1 MNNRLVRNGFMYL
14 VLAVAI
20 LVVLFVMFNP
30 GQPNQQTVPI
40 SELLSRVESAADGG
54 SQPEILV
61 SANRIVA
68 RVGGGGA
75 ISAVVNDRFDIDQ
88 ALANRGLNVNGQQV
102 AVQFE
107 APSPAPTIISILTS
121 ILPLLI
127 FVGLLV
133 FMMRQAQ
140 GSNSQAL
147 SFGKS
152 RPRMVTGNRPRVTF
166 KDVQGVD
173 EAKQELAE
181 VVEFLK
187 YPEKFTK
194 IGAEIPRGVLLV
206 GPPGTGK
213 THLSKAVAGEA
224 GVPFFNISGSEFVE
238 MFVGVGASRVRD
250 LFEKAKQNSPSLV
263 FVDEID
269 AVGRQRGAG
278 LGGSHDEREQTL
290 NQILVEM
297 DGFDTDQ
304 TVIVLAATNRP
315 DVLDPALLRPG
326 RFDRRVVLDLPDIR
340 GREAILRVHAR
351 EKPIQ
356 DDVDLGTIARQT
368 PGFSGADLK
377 NLLNEAAILAARRN
391 RTTVGMFELEEA
403 IDRVIA
409 GPQRKSRVMSEHE
422 KRVTAF
428 HEIGHALVAHLLRRA
443 DPVYKVT
450 ILPRGQMGGYTR
462 FLPSQDRHLLT
473 KSEFEDQLAVAMGG
487 HAAEVLV
494 FGEMTTGPSNDIQM
508 ATEIARRMVTQYGM
522 STKLGPR
529 AFGRREELVFLGRD
543 IAEQRNYSEAIAET
557 IDREVSQLIDDA
569 HHRAQDM
576 LARNR
581 GLLEKLSETLIEVE
595 TLDAE
600 AFERYVDE
608 YQGRTPAST
617 SDPQPAPPG
626 PTPAPAAPASPAD
639 PPAERTPAPKQRPA
653 EGAAG

>member
-1 MNNRLVRNGFMYL
+1 MNNRLIRNGFMYL

-20 LVVLFVMFNP
+20 LVVLFVWLNP
-30 GQPNQQTVPI
+30 AQETERVPI
-40 SELLSRVESAADGG
+40 STLLTRVQSAVESSGDR
-54 SQPEILV
+54 PEILI
-61 SANRIVA
+61 SGPRINAN
-68 RVGGGGA
+68 VGGRVMTA
-75 ISAVVNDRFDIDQ
+75 TVNDSFDINR
-88 ALANRGLNVNGQQV
+88 ALSERQLNLDSEQV
-102 AVQFE
+102 TVRYDE
-107 APSPAPTIISILTS
+107 PSHAPTIISILTS
-121 ILPLLI
+121 VLPLLI
-127 FVGLLV
+127 FVGLLI

-152 RPRMVTGNRPRVTF
+152 RARLVTADRPRVTF
-166 KDVQGVD
+166 KDVQGID

-194 IGAEIPRGVLLV
+194 IGAEIPRGVLLM

-213 THLSKAVAGEA
+213 TYLSKAVAGEA
-224 GVPFFNISGSEFVE
+224 GVPFFSISGSEFVE

-250 LFEKAKQNSPSLV
+250 LFEKAKQHSPALV

-297 DGFDTDQ
+297 DGFDTNE

-326 RFDRRVVLDLPDIR
+326 RFDRRVVLDLPDIK
-340 GREAILRVHAR
+340 GREAILKVHAR
-351 EKPIQ
+351 DKPLQ
-356 DDVDLGTIARQT
+356 PEVDLATVARQT

-391 RTTVGMFELEEA
+391 RTSVGMFELEEA
-403 IDRVIA
+403 VDRVIA

-422 KRVTAF
+422 KRVTAY

-462 FLPSQDRHLLT
+462 FLPAEDRHLYS
-473 KSEFEDQLAVAMGG
+473 KSQFEDQLVVAMGG

-494 FGEMTTGPSNDIQM
+494 FGEMTTGASGDIQQ
-508 ATEIARRMVTQYGM
+508 ATEIARKMVTQYGM
-522 STKLGPR
+522 SRQLGPR

-543 IAEQRNYSEAIAET
+543 IAEQRNYSEAIAEI
-557 IDREVSQLIDDA
+557 IDHEVSQLIDES
-569 HHRAQDM
+569 HRRASDTLHRHRGM
-576 LARNR
+576 LD
-581 GLLEKLSETLIEVE
+581 LLTEKLVEVE

-600 AFERYVDE
+600 AFSRLVDE
-608 YQGRTPAST
+608 YQGRARVTPEAIPPAPEPTPELSREGDFASPA
-617 SDPQPAPPG
+617 PQPAPK
-626 PTPAPAAPASPAD
+626 
-639 PPAERTPAPKQRPA
+639 PKQRPA
-653 EGAAG
+653 EGTVG

>member
-1 MNNRLVRNGFMYL
+1 MNNRLVRNGFMYI

-30 GQPNQQTVPI
+30 SPREQNVPI
-40 SELLSRVESAADGG
+40 STLLADVQAAAARGSRPEIRLSASRVTASVDG
-54 SQPEILV
+54 
-61 SANRIVA
+61 RT
-68 RVGGGGA
+68 
-75 ISAVVNDRFDIDQ
+75 ISAVVDDNFAIGRELADRGINIGGEQVTVEFD
-88 ALANRGLNVNGQQV
+88 
-102 AVQFE
+102 E
-107 APSPAPTIISILTS
+107 PSNAPTIISILTS
-121 ILPLLI
+121 VLPLLVFI
-127 FVGLLV
+127 GLLI
-133 FMMRQAQ
+133 FLMRQAQ

-147 SFGKS
+147 SFGRS
-152 RPRMVTGNRPRVTF
+152 RARLVTANRPKVTF

-181 VVEFLK
+181 VVEFLR

-194 IGAEIPRGVLLV
+194 IGAQIPKGVLLV

-213 THLSKAVAGEA
+213 TYLSKAVAGEA
-224 GVPFFNISGSEFVE
+224 GVPFFSISGSEFVE

-250 LFEKAKQNSPSLV
+250 LFEKAKQSAPSLV

-297 DGFDTDQ
+297 DGFESEQ

-326 RFDRRVVLDLPDIR
+326 RFDRRVTLDLPDIR

-351 EKPIQ
+351 EKPL
-356 DDVDLGTIARQT
+356 DPDVDLETVGKQT

-391 RTTVGMFELEEA
+391 RSTVSMFEIEEA
-403 IDRVIA
+403 IDRLIA
-409 GPQRKSRVMSEHE
+409 GPQRKSRVMSAQD
-422 KRVTAF
+422 KRVTAY
-428 HEIGHALVAHLLRRA
+428 HEIGHALVAHMLKRS

-462 FLPSQDRHLLT
+462 LQPPEDRNLYT
-473 KSEFEDQLAVAMGG
+473 KSFFEDMLATIMGG

-494 FGEMTTGPSNDIQM
+494 FGEMSTGPSNDIQQ
-508 ATEIARRMVTQYGM
+508 ATETSRRMVTQYGM
-522 STKLGPR
+522 SPKLGPR

-543 IAEQRNYSEAIAET
+543 IAEQRNYSERVAEE
-557 IDREVSQLIDDA
+557 IDNEVSHLIDDA
-569 HHRAQDM
+569 HRRAMDILSRHQDLLDK
-576 LARNR
+576 LAER
-581 GLLEKLSETLIEVE
+581 LIEVE

-600 AFERYVDE
+600 AFTLLIDQH
-608 YQGRTPAST
+608 QGR
-617 SDPQPAPPG
+617 
-626 PTPAPAAPASPAD
+626 APATLPDVPEPLPESEPLEGEAAEAPDLKLPS
-639 PPAERTPAPKQRPA
+639 RPKPRPA
-653 EGAAG
+653 EGTV

>member
-1 MNNRLVRNGFMYL
+1 MNNRLVRNGFMYI

-30 GQPNQQTVPI
+30 SPREQSVPI
-40 SELLSRVESAADGG
+40 STLLADVQGAAERGSRPQIRLSSTRVIANVDGRT
-54 SQPEILV
+54 IT
-61 SANRIVA
+61 
-68 RVGGGGA
+68 
-75 ISAVVNDRFDIDQ
+75 AVVDDNFNIGRELADRGINIGGEQVTVEFD
-88 ALANRGLNVNGQQV
+88 
-102 AVQFE
+102 E
-107 APSPAPTIISILTS
+107 PSNAPTIISILTS
-121 ILPLLI
+121 VLPLLVFI
-127 FVGLLV
+127 GLLI
-133 FMMRQAQ
+133 FLMRQAQ

-147 SFGKS
+147 SFGRS
-152 RPRMVTGNRPRVTF
+152 RARMVTANRPKVTF
-166 KDVQGVD
+166 KHVQGVD

-194 IGAEIPRGVLLV
+194 IGAEIPKGVLLV

-213 THLSKAVAGEA
+213 TYISKAVAGEA

-250 LFEKAKQNSPSLV
+250 LFEKAKQSAPSLV

-297 DGFDTDQ
+297 DGFESEQ

-326 RFDRRVVLDLPDIR
+326 RFDRRVTLDLPDIR

-351 EKPIQ
+351 EKPL
-356 DDVDLGTIARQT
+356 DPDVDLETVGKQT

-391 RTTVGMFELEEA
+391 RSVLSMFEIEEA
-403 IDRVIA
+403 IDRLIA
-409 GPQRKSRVMSEHE
+409 GPQRKSRVMSAQE
-422 KRVTAF
+422 KRVTAY
-428 HEIGHALVAHLLRRA
+428 HEIGHALVAHMLKRS

-462 FLPSQDRHLLT
+462 LQPPEDRHLYT
-473 KSEFEDQLAVAMGG
+473 KSFFEDMLAMIMGG

-494 FGEMTTGPSNDIQM
+494 FGEMSTGPSNDIQQ
-508 ATEIARRMVTQYGM
+508 ATETARRMVTQYGM
-522 STKLGPR
+522 SPKLGPR

-543 IAEQRNYSEAIAET
+543 IAEQRNYSERVAEE
-557 IDREVSQLIDDA
+557 IDNEVSHLIDDA
-569 HHRAQDM
+569 HRRAMDILSRHDDLLDK
-576 LARNR
+576 LAER
-581 GLLEKLSETLIEVE
+581 LIEVE

-600 AFERYVDE
+600 EFTLLIDQH
-608 YQGRTPAST
+608 QGRAPISPPDLPESVPDAEPVDDET
-617 SDPQPAPPG
+617 SEAPDLKLP
-626 PTPAPAAPASPAD
+626 PSPK
-639 PPAERTPAPKQRPA
+639 PRPA
-653 EGAAG
+653 EGAV

>member
-1 MNNRLVRNGFMYL
+1 MNNRLVRNGFMYI

-30 GQPNQQTVPI
+30 SPREQNVPI
-40 SELLSRVESAADGG
+40 STLLADVQAAAERGSRPEIRLSASRVTASVDGRT
-54 SQPEILV
+54 IT
-61 SANRIVA
+61 
-68 RVGGGGA
+68 
-75 ISAVVNDRFDIDQ
+75 AVVDKNFEIGRELADRGINIGGEQVTVEFD
-88 ALANRGLNVNGQQV
+88 
-102 AVQFE
+102 E
-107 APSPAPTIISILTS
+107 PSNAPTIISILTS
-121 ILPLLI
+121 VLPLLVFI
-127 FVGLLV
+127 GLLI
-133 FMMRQAQ
+133 FLMRQAQ

-147 SFGKS
+147 SFGRS
-152 RPRMVTGNRPRVTF
+152 RARLVTANQPKVTF
-166 KDVQGVD
+166 KHVQGVD

-194 IGAEIPRGVLLV
+194 IGAEIPKGVLLV

-213 THLSKAVAGEA
+213 TYLSKAVAGEA

-250 LFEKAKQNSPSLV
+250 LFEKAKQSAPSLV

-297 DGFDTDQ
+297 DGFESEQ

-326 RFDRRVVLDLPDIR
+326 RFDRRVTLDLPDIR

-351 EKPIQ
+351 EKPL
-356 DDVDLGTIARQT
+356 DPEVDLETVGKQT

-391 RTTVGMFELEEA
+391 RSTVGMFEIEEA
-403 IDRVIA
+403 IDRLIA
-409 GPQRKSRVMSEHE
+409 GPQRTSRVMSAQE
-422 KRVTAF
+422 KRVTAY
-428 HEIGHALVAHLLRRA
+428 HEIGHALVAHMLKRS

-462 FLPSQDRHLLT
+462 LQPPEDRHLYT
-473 KSEFEDQLAVAMGG
+473 KSFFEDMLAMIMGG

-494 FGEMTTGPSNDIQM
+494 FGEMSTGPSNDIQQ
-508 ATEIARRMVTQYGM
+508 ATETSRRMVTQYGM
-522 STKLGPR
+522 SPKLGPR

-543 IAEQRNYSEAIAET
+543 IAEQRNYSERVAEE
-557 IDREVSQLIDDA
+557 IDNEVSHLIDDA
-569 HHRAQDM
+569 HRRAMDTLLRHQDLLDK
-576 LARNR
+576 LAER
-581 GLLEKLSETLIEVE
+581 LIEVE

-600 AFERYVDE
+600 EFTLLVDQH
-608 YQGRTPAST
+608 QGR
-617 SDPQPAPPG
+617 
-626 PTPAPAAPASPAD
+626 APATLPDVPEPLPESGPLEGEAAEAPDLKLPSSPK
-639 PPAERTPAPKQRPA
+639 PRPA
-653 EGAAG
+653 EGAV

>member
-1 MNNRLVRNGFMYL
+1 MNNRLVRNGFMYI

-30 GQPNQQTVPI
+30 SPREQNVPI
-40 SELLSRVESAADGG
+40 STLLAEVQAAADRGSRPQIQLGG
-54 SQPEILV
+54 TRV
-61 SANRIVA
+61 SATVDGRTMT
-68 RVGGGGA
+68 
-75 ISAVVNDRFDIDQ
+75 SVVNDNFDIGEQ
-88 ALANRGLNVNGQQV
+88 LAARGINTGGEQV
-102 AVQFE
+102 TVEFDE
-107 APSPAPTIISILTS
+107 PSNAPTIISILTS
-121 ILPLLI
+121 VLPLLVFI
-127 FVGLLV
+127 GLLI
-133 FMMRQAQ
+133 FLMRQAQ

-147 SFGKS
+147 SFGRS
-152 RPRMVTGNRPRVTF
+152 RARLVTANRPKVTF
-166 KDVQGVD
+166 KHVQGVD

-187 YPEKFTK
+187 FPEKFTK
-194 IGAEIPRGVLLV
+194 IGAEIPKGVLLV

-213 THLSKAVAGEA
+213 TYLSKAVAGEA
-224 GVPFFNISGSEFVE
+224 GVPFFSISGSEFVE

-250 LFEKAKQNSPSLV
+250 LFEKAKQSAPSLV

-297 DGFDTDQ
+297 DGFESEQ

-326 RFDRRVVLDLPDIR
+326 RFDRRVTLDLPDIR

-351 EKPIQ
+351 EKPL
-356 DDVDLGTIARQT
+356 DPDVDLETVGKQT

-391 RTTVGMFELEEA
+391 RSVLSMFEIEEA
-403 IDRVIA
+403 IDRLIA
-409 GPQRKSRVMSEHE
+409 GPQRKSRVMSAQE
-422 KRVTAF
+422 KRVTAY
-428 HEIGHALVAHLLRRA
+428 HEIGHALVAHMLKRS

-462 FLPSQDRHLLT
+462 LQPPEDRNLYT
-473 KSEFEDQLAVAMGG
+473 KSFFEDMLAMIMGG

-494 FGEMTTGPSNDIQM
+494 FGEMSTGPSNDIQQ
-508 ATEIARRMVTQYGM
+508 ATETARRMVTQYGM
-522 STKLGPR
+522 SPKLGPR

-543 IAEQRNYSEAIAET
+543 IAEQRNYSERVAED
-557 IDREVSQLIDDA
+557 IDQEVSHLIDDA
-569 HHRAQDM
+569 HRRAMDI
-576 LARNR
+576 LSRHND
-581 GLLEKLSETLIEVE
+581 LLDKLSERLIEVE

-600 AFERYVDE
+600 EFTLLIDQH
-608 YQGRTPAST
+608 QGRAPLTTP
-617 SDPQPAPPG
+617 DLPEPAPESEPMDEES
-626 PTPAPAAPASPAD
+626 TEAPD
-639 PPAERTPAPKQRPA
+639 IKLPPNPKPRPA
-653 EGAAG
+653 EGAV

>member
-1 MNNRLVRNGFMYL
+1 MNNRLVRNSLMYL
-14 VLAVAI
+14 VLAVAM
-20 LVVLFVMFNP
+20 LVVLFAMFQP
-30 GQPNQQTVPI
+30 GEPDERRVPI
-40 SELLSRVESAADGG
+40 SGLLNDVQASADAGG
-54 SQPEILV
+54 RPRIRFSD
-61 SANRIVA
+61 NRIVA
-68 RVGGGGA
+68 NVDGNV
-75 ISAVVNDRFDIDQ
+75 ISAVVDKNYDLDQ
-88 ALANRGLNVNGQQV
+88 ALSARELNVNGEQV
-102 AVQFE
+102 VVE
-107 APSPAPTIISILTS
+107 YDEPSPAPAIISILTS
-121 ILPLLI
+121 VLPLLI

-152 RPRMVTGNRPRVTF
+152 RARMVTSDRPGVTF

-213 THLSKAVAGEA
+213 TYLSKAVAGEA

-250 LFEKAKQNSPSLV
+250 LFEKAKQNSPALV
-263 FVDEID
+263 FIDEID

-297 DGFDTDQ
+297 DGFDTEQ

-351 EKPIQ
+351 KKPIQ
-356 DDVDLGTIARQT
+356 DDVDLGTVGRQT

-409 GPQRKSRVMSEHE
+409 GPQRKSRVMSDHE

-428 HEIGHALVAHLLRRA
+428 HEIGHALMAHLLRRA

-462 FLPSQDRHLLT
+462 FLPSQDRNLFT
-473 KSEFEDQLAVAMGG
+473 KSEFEDQLVVAMGG

-508 ATEIARRMVTQYGM
+508 ATDIARRMVTQYGM

-529 AFGRREELVFLGRD
+529 AFGRQDELVFLGRD
-543 IAEQRNYSEAIAET
+543 IAEQRNYSEAIAEA

-569 HHRAQDM
+569 HRRSHDM

-581 GLLEKLSETLIEVE
+581 GLLDKLSESLIEVE

-600 AFERYVDE
+600 AFTRQVDE
-608 YQGRTPAST
+608 FQGHTPIPSSKQNEDAGQT
-617 SDPQPAPPG
+617 
-626 PTPAPAAPASPAD
+626 TELASPDNSAD
-639 PPAERTPAPKQRPA
+639 RPVNPSPAPKQRPA
-653 EGAAG
+653 EGTVG

>member
-1 MNNRLVRNGFMYL
+1 MNNRLVRNGFMYI

-30 GQPNQQTVPI
+30 GPREQHVPI
-40 SELLSRVESAADGG
+40 STLLAEVQGSAERGNRPQIQVGG
-54 SQPEILV
+54 SEI
-61 SANRIVA
+61 SANVDGRMLA
-68 RVGGGGA
+68 
-75 ISAVVNDRFDIDQ
+75 AVVDNNFSISNELE
-88 ALANRGLNVNGQQV
+88 ARGLNTAGEQV
-102 AVQFE
+102 SVE
-107 APSPAPTIISILTS
+107 YDEPSNAPTIISILTS

-152 RPRMVTGNRPRVTF
+152 RARLVTANRPKVTF

-194 IGAEIPRGVLLV
+194 IGAEIPKGVLLV

-213 THLSKAVAGEA
+213 TFLSKAVAGEA
-224 GVPFFNISGSEFVE
+224 GVPFFSISGSEFVE

-250 LFEKAKQNSPSLV
+250 LFEKAKQNAPALV

-297 DGFDTDQ
+297 DGFESEQ

-326 RFDRRVVLDLPDIR
+326 RFDRRVTLDLPDMK

-351 EKPIQ
+351 DKPL
-356 DDVDLGTIARQT
+356 DPDVDLETVGKQT

-377 NLLNEAAILAARRN
+377 NLLNEGAILAARRN
-391 RTTVGMFELEEA
+391 RSAIGMFEIEEA
-403 IDRVIA
+403 IDRLIA
-409 GPQRKSRVMSEHE
+409 GQQRKSRVMSDQE
-422 KRVTAF
+422 KRVTAY
-428 HEIGHALVAHLLRRA
+428 HEIGHALVAHMLKRA

-462 FLPSQDRHLLT
+462 LQPPEDRHLYT
-473 KSEFEDQLAVAMGG
+473 KSFFEDLLAMTMGG
-487 HAAEVLV
+487 HAAEVLT
-494 FGEMTTGPSNDIQM
+494 FGEMSTGPSNDIQQ
-508 ATEIARRMVTQYGM
+508 ATETARRMVTQYGM
-522 STKLGPR
+522 SPKLGPR

-543 IAEQRNYSEAIAET
+543 IAEQRNYSERVAEAIDA
-557 IDREVSQLIDDA
+557 EVSHLIDDG
-569 HHRAQDM
+569 HRRAMEILARHEELLDM
-576 LARNR
+576 L
-581 GLLEKLSETLIEVE
+581 SERLIEVE

-600 AFERYVDE
+600 EFTRLVSTFGDQAPVKSATTEPTIQTDVIDDETSPRER
-608 YQGRTPAST
+608 P
-617 SDPQPAPPG
+617 
-626 PTPAPAAPASPAD
+626 PTP
-639 PPAERTPAPKQRPA
+639 KQQPA
-653 EGAAG
+653 EGTI

>member
-1 MNNRLVRNGFMYL
+1 MNNRLVRNGFMYI

-30 GQPNQQTVPI
+30 SPREQNVPI
-40 SELLSRVESAADGG
+40 STLLADVQAAAARGSRPEIRLSASRVTASVDG
-54 SQPEILV
+54 
-61 SANRIVA
+61 RT
-68 RVGGGGA
+68 
-75 ISAVVNDRFDIDQ
+75 ISAVVDDNFAIGRELADRGINIGGEQVTVEFD
-88 ALANRGLNVNGQQV
+88 
-102 AVQFE
+102 E
-107 APSPAPTIISILTS
+107 PSNAPTIISILTS
-121 ILPLLI
+121 VLPLLVFI
-127 FVGLLV
+127 GLLI
-133 FMMRQAQ
+133 FLMRQAQ

-147 SFGKS
+147 SFGRS
-152 RPRMVTGNRPRVTF
+152 RARLVTANRPKVTF

-181 VVEFLK
+181 VVEFLR

-194 IGAEIPRGVLLV
+194 IGAQIPKGVLLV

-213 THLSKAVAGEA
+213 TYLSKAVAGEA
-224 GVPFFNISGSEFVE
+224 GVPFFSISGSEFVE

-250 LFEKAKQNSPSLV
+250 LFEKAKQSAPSLV

-297 DGFDTDQ
+297 DGFESEQ

-326 RFDRRVVLDLPDIR
+326 RFDRRVTLDLPDIR

-351 EKPIQ
+351 EKPL
-356 DDVDLGTIARQT
+356 DPDVDLETVGKQT

-391 RTTVGMFELEEA
+391 RSTVSMFDIEEA
-403 IDRVIA
+403 IDRLIA
-409 GPQRKSRVMSEHE
+409 GPQRKSRVMSAQD
-422 KRVTAF
+422 KRVTAY
-428 HEIGHALVAHLLRRA
+428 HEIGHALVAHMLKRS

-462 FLPSQDRHLLT
+462 LQPPEDRNLYT
-473 KSEFEDQLAVAMGG
+473 KSFFEDMLAMIMGG

-494 FGEMTTGPSNDIQM
+494 FGEMSTGPSNDIQQ
-508 ATEIARRMVTQYGM
+508 ATETSRRMVTQYGM
-522 STKLGPR
+522 SPKLGPR

-543 IAEQRNYSEAIAET
+543 IAEQRNYSERVAEE
-557 IDREVSQLIDDA
+557 IDNEVSHLIDDA
-569 HHRAQDM
+569 HRRAMDILSRHQDLLDK
-576 LARNR
+576 LAER
-581 GLLEKLSETLIEVE
+581 LIEVE

-600 AFERYVDE
+600 AFTLLIDQH
-608 YQGRTPAST
+608 QGR
-617 SDPQPAPPG
+617 
-626 PTPAPAAPASPAD
+626 APATLPDVPEPLPESEPLEGEAAEAPDLKLPS
-639 PPAERTPAPKQRPA
+639 RPKPRPA
-653 EGAAG
+653 EGTV

>member
-1 MNNRLVRNGFMYL
+1 MNNRLVRNGFMYI

-30 GQPNQQTVPI
+30 SPREQNVPI
-40 SELLSRVESAADGG
+40 STLLADVQSAAERGSRPEIRLSASRVTASVDGRT
-54 SQPEILV
+54 IT
-61 SANRIVA
+61 
-68 RVGGGGA
+68 
-75 ISAVVNDRFDIDQ
+75 AVVDENFEIGRELADRGINIGGEQVTVEFD
-88 ALANRGLNVNGQQV
+88 
-102 AVQFE
+102 E
-107 APSPAPTIISILTS
+107 PSNAPTIISILTS
-121 ILPLLI
+121 VLPLLVFI
-127 FVGLLV
+127 GLLI
-133 FMMRQAQ
+133 FLMRQAQ

-147 SFGKS
+147 SFGRS
-152 RPRMVTGNRPRVTF
+152 RARLVTANRPKVTF
-166 KDVQGVD
+166 KHVQGVD

-181 VVEFLK
+181 VVEFLR

-194 IGAEIPRGVLLV
+194 IGAEIPKGVLLV

-213 THLSKAVAGEA
+213 TYLSKAVAGEA

-250 LFEKAKQNSPSLV
+250 LFEKAKQSAPSLV

-297 DGFDTDQ
+297 DGFESEQ

-326 RFDRRVVLDLPDIR
+326 RFDRRVTLDLPDIR

-351 EKPIQ
+351 EKPLGP
-356 DDVDLGTIARQT
+356 DVDLGTVGKQT

-391 RTTVGMFELEEA
+391 RSTVGMFEIEEA
-403 IDRVIA
+403 IDRLIA
-409 GPQRKSRVMSEHE
+409 GPQRTSRVMSAQE
-422 KRVTAF
+422 KRVTAY
-428 HEIGHALVAHLLRRA
+428 HEIGHALVAHMLKRS

-462 FLPSQDRHLLT
+462 LQPPEDRHLYT
-473 KSEFEDQLAVAMGG
+473 KSFFEDMLAMIMGG

-494 FGEMTTGPSNDIQM
+494 FGEMSTGPSNDIQQ
-508 ATEIARRMVTQYGM
+508 ATETSRRMVTQYGM
-522 STKLGPR
+522 SPKLGPR

-543 IAEQRNYSEAIAET
+543 IAEQRNYSERVAEE
-557 IDREVSQLIDDA
+557 IDNEVSHLLDDA
-569 HHRAQDM
+569 HRRAMDILLRHQDLLDK
-576 LARNR
+576 LAER
-581 GLLEKLSETLIEVE
+581 LIEME

-600 AFERYVDE
+600 EFTLLIDQH
-608 YQGRTPAST
+608 QGR
-617 SDPQPAPPG
+617 
-626 PTPAPAAPASPAD
+626 APATLPDVPEPLAD
-639 PPAERTPAPKQRPA
+639 SEPLEGEVAEEPDLKLPSRPKPRHA
-653 EGAAG
+653 EGTV

>member
-1 MNNRLVRNGFMYL
+1 
-14 VLAVAI
+14 
-20 LVVLFVMFNP
+20 
-30 GQPNQQTVPI
+30 
-40 SELLSRVESAADGG
+40 
-54 SQPEILV
+54 
-61 SANRIVA
+61 
-68 RVGGGGA
+68 
-75 ISAVVNDRFDIDQ
+75 
-88 ALANRGLNVNGQQV
+88 
-102 AVQFE
+102 
-107 APSPAPTIISILTS
+107 
-121 ILPLLI
+121 
-127 FVGLLV
+127 
-133 FMMRQAQ
+133 
-140 GSNSQAL
+140 
-147 SFGKS
+147 
-152 RPRMVTGNRPRVTF
+152 
-166 KDVQGVD
+166 
-173 EAKQELAE
+173 
-181 VVEFLK
+181 
-187 YPEKFTK
+187 
-194 IGAEIPRGVLLV
+194 
-206 GPPGTGK
+206 
-213 THLSKAVAGEA
+213 
-224 GVPFFNISGSEFVE
+224 
-238 MFVGVGASRVRD
+238 
-250 LFEKAKQNSPSLV
+250 
-263 FVDEID
+263 
-269 AVGRQRGAG
+269 
-278 LGGSHDEREQTL
+278 
-290 NQILVEM
+290 
-297 DGFDTDQ
+297 
-304 TVIVLAATNRP
+304 
-315 DVLDPALLRPG
+315 
-326 RFDRRVVLDLPDIR
+326 VLDLPDIR

>member
-30 GQPNQQTVPI
+30 GPREQNVPI
-40 SELLSRVESAADGG
+40 STLLNDVQASAERGAN
-54 SQPEILV
+54 PEILV
-61 SANRIVA
+61 SGARITANVDG
-68 RVGGGGA
+68 RVVT
-75 ISAVVNDRFDIDQ
+75 AVVNDNFEIGRE
-88 ALANRGLNVNGQQV
+88 LTERGLNVRGEQV
-102 AVQFE
+102 TVAFDE
-107 APSPAPTIISILTS
+107 PSHAPTIISILTS
-121 ILPLLI
+121 VLPLLI
-127 FVGLLV
+127 FVGLLI

-140 GSNSQAL
+140 GSNTQAL

-152 RPRMVTGNRPRVTF
+152 RARLVTGNRPRVTF

-181 VVEFLK
+181 VVEFLR

-194 IGAEIPRGVLLV
+194 IGAEIPRGVLLI

-213 THLSKAVAGEA
+213 TYLSKAVAGEA

-250 LFEKAKQNSPSLV
+250 LFEKAKQNAPALV

-297 DGFDTDQ
+297 DGFDTNE

-315 DVLDPALLRPG
+315 DILDPALLRPG
-326 RFDRRVVLDLPDIR
+326 RFDRRVMLDLPDIK
-340 GREAILRVHAR
+340 GREAILAVHVR
-351 EKPIQ
+351 DKPFEP
-356 DDVDLGTIARQT
+356 DAEMSVVARQT

-391 RTTVGMFELEEA
+391 RSTIGMFELEEA

-409 GPQRKSRVMSEHE
+409 GPQRKSRVMSKHE

-428 HEIGHALVAHLLRRA
+428 HEIGHALVAHLLKRA

-462 FLPSQDRHLLT
+462 FLPAGDRHLFS

-494 FGEMTTGPSNDIQM
+494 FGEMTTGASNDIQQ
-508 ATEIARRMVTQYGM
+508 ATDIARRMVMQYGM
-522 STKLGPR
+522 SARLGPR
-529 AFGRREELVFLGRD
+529 SFGRREELVFLGRD
-543 IAEQRNYSEAIAET
+543 IAEQRNYSDSIAES
-557 IDREVSQLIDDA
+557 IDDEVSQLIGDA
-569 HHRAQDM
+569 HRRATDTLHRHHPELNK
-576 LARNR
+576 LA
-581 GLLEKLSETLIEVE
+581 EALIEVE
-595 TLDAE
+595 TIDVDAFQRLLDEYAGKVAEPVANEPVEAPHAE
-600 AFERYVDE
+600 APDQDEAVD
-608 YQGRTPAST
+608 S
-617 SDPQPAPPG
+617 
-626 PTPAPAAPASPAD
+626 APAG
-639 PPAERTPAPKQRPA
+639 PAPKPTQRSA

>member
-1 MNNRLVRNGFMYL
+1 MNNRLVRNGFMYM

-30 GQPNQQTVPI
+30 GPREQNVPI
-40 SELLSRVESAADGG
+40 STLLNNVQSNAESGG
-54 SQPEILV
+54 NPEIRV
-61 SANRIVA
+61 SGARISATVDG
-68 RVGGGGA
+68 RV
-75 ISAVVNDRFDIDQ
+75 ITAVVNSNFEIGRE
-88 ALANRGLNVNGQQV
+88 LTERGLNVRGEQV
-102 AVQFE
+102 TVEFDE
-107 APSPAPTIISILTS
+107 PSHAPTIINILTS
-121 ILPLLI
+121 VLPLLI
-127 FVGLLV
+127 FVGLLI

-140 GSNSQAL
+140 GSNTQAL

-152 RPRMVTGNRPRVTF
+152 RARLVTGNRPRVTF
-166 KDVQGVD
+166 RDVQGVD

-181 VVEFLK
+181 IVEFLR

-194 IGAEIPRGVLLV
+194 IGAEIPRGVLLI

-213 THLSKAVAGEA
+213 TYLSKAVAGEA

-250 LFEKAKQNSPSLV
+250 LFEKAKQNAPALV

-297 DGFDTDQ
+297 DGFDTNE

-326 RFDRRVVLDLPDIR
+326 RFDRRVMLDLPDIK
-340 GREAILRVHAR
+340 GRELILDVHAR
-351 EKPIQ
+351 DKPFEP
-356 DDVDLGTIARQT
+356 DTDMPTIARQT

-377 NLLNEAAILAARRN
+377 NILNEAAILAARRN
-391 RTTVGMFELEEA
+391 RTTIGMFELEEA

-409 GPQRKSRVMSEHE
+409 GPQRKSRVMSQHE
-422 KRVTAF
+422 KRVTAY
-428 HEIGHALVAHLLRRA
+428 HEIGHALVAHLLKRA

-462 FLPSQDRHLLT
+462 FLPSQDRHLFS

-487 HAAEVLV
+487 RAAEVLV
-494 FGEMTTGPSNDIQM
+494 FGEMTTGASNDIQQ
-508 ATEIARRMVTQYGM
+508 ATEIARRMVMQYGM
-522 STKLGPR
+522 SARLGPR
-529 AFGRREELVFLGRD
+529 SFGRREELIFLGRD
-543 IAEQRNYSEAIAET
+543 IAEQRNYSDSIAES
-557 IDREVSQLIDDA
+557 IDGEVSQLIGDA
-569 HHRAQDM
+569 HRRASDILHRHHPELDK
-576 LARNR
+576 LAKN
-581 GLLEKLSETLIEVE
+581 LVEVE
-595 TLDAE
+595 TLDVEAFQYLLDEYAGKVPKAVAQKPVEAPRAE
-600 AFERYVDE
+600 APDQGGAVDSL
-608 YQGRTPAST
+608 PA
-617 SDPQPAPPG
+617 G
-626 PTPAPAAPASPAD
+626 
-639 PPAERTPAPKQRPA
+639 PAPKPAQRPA

>member
-30 GQPNQQTVPI
+30 GQPDQQTVGI
-40 SELLSRVESAADGG
+40 SELLSRVQASAENG
-54 SQPEILV
+54 SQPRVLV
-61 SANRIVA
+61 SDARIVA
-68 RVGGGGA
+68 IIDGRA
-75 ISAVVNDRFDIDQ
+75 ISAVVNDRFDIGQ
-88 ALANRGLNVNGQQV
+88 ELSARNLNSNGQQV
-102 AVQFE
+102 VVE
-107 APSPAPTIISILTS
+107 YETPSPAPAIIGILTS
-121 ILPLLI
+121 VLPLLI

-140 GSNSQAL
+140 GSNSQAM

-213 THLSKAVAGEA
+213 TYLSKAVAGEA

-297 DGFDTDQ
+297 DGFDTEQ

-351 EKPIQ
+351 EKPFES
-356 DDVDLGTIARQT
+356 DVDLGTVARQT

-428 HEIGHALVAHLLRRA
+428 HEIGHALMAHLLRRA

-487 HAAEVLV
+487 HAAELLV

-543 IAEQRNYSEAIAET
+543 IAEQRNYSEAVAET

-569 HHRAQDM
+569 HHRAQDL

-581 GLLEKLSETLIEVE
+581 GLLDKLSETLIEVE

-600 AFERYVDE
+600 AFGRYVDE
-608 YQGRTPAST
+608 YQGRTPTAASN
-617 SDPQPAPPG
+617 PQPAPPS
-626 PTPAPAAPASPAD
+626 PTPAPAAPATD
-639 PPAERTPAPKQRPA
+639 PERSAEPTPAPKQRPA

>member
-14 VLAVAI
+14 VMVVLV
-20 LVVLFVMFNP
+20 LVVLFLMFGP
-30 GQPNQQTVPI
+30 GPRDQSVPI
-40 SELLSRVESAADGG
+40 STLLGQVQASAQAGGRPDVRVSG
-54 SQPEILV
+54 
-61 SANRIVA
+61 NRVIATVEG
-68 RVGGGGA
+68 RQIG
-75 ISAVVNDRFDIDQ
+75 AVVGDTFDITRELT
-88 ALANRGLNVNGQQV
+88 ARNLNVTSEQV
-102 AVQFE
+102 RVQFDE
-107 APSPAPTIISILTS
+107 PSHTQTIIGILS
-121 ILPLLI
+121 SVLPVLI
-127 FVGLLV
+127 FVGLLI
-133 FMMRQAQ
+133 FMMRQAH
-140 GSNSQAL
+140 GTNSQAL
-147 SFGKS
+147 GFGKS
-152 RPRMVTGNRPRVTF
+152 RARMVTANRPRVTL

-224 GVPFFNISGSEFVE
+224 GVPFFSISGSEFVE

-326 RFDRRVVLDLPDIR
+326 RFDRRVTLDLPDIK

-351 EKPIQ
+351 DKPLEPE
-356 DDVDLGTIARQT
+356 VSLATIGRQT

-391 RTTVGMFELEEA
+391 RSTIGMFELEEA

-409 GPQRKSRVMSEHE
+409 GPQRKSRVMNPHE
-422 KRVTAF
+422 KRITAY
-428 HEIGHALVAHLLRRA
+428 HEIGHALVAHKLKRA

-462 FLPSQDRHLLT
+462 FLPPEDRHLYS
-473 KSEFEDQLAVAMGG
+473 KSQFEDQLAVAMGG
-487 HAAEVLV
+487 HAAEVMV
-494 FGEMTTGPSNDIQM
+494 FGEMTTGASSDIQQ
-508 ATEIARRMVTQYGM
+508 ATELARQMVTRFGM
-522 STKLGPR
+522 SSRLGPR

-543 IAEQRNYSEAIAET
+543 IAEQRNYSEAVAEV
-557 IDREVSQLIDDA
+557 IDREVSLLIDDS
-569 HHRAQDM
+569 HKRAEDILQKNRSLVER
-576 LARNR
+576 LADR
-581 GLLEKLSETLIEVE
+581 LIEVE
-595 TLDAE
+595 ALDAE
-600 AFERYVDE
+600 AFRRLVEE
-608 YQGRTPAST
+608 HEGRVSEAPAPVEALPLAAST
-617 SDPQPAPPG
+617 DVVMGPG
-626 PTPAPAAPASPAD
+626 SRPSPK
-639 PPAERTPAPKQRPA
+639 PLPRRA

>member
-1 MNNRLVRNGFMYL
+1 MNNRLVRNGFMYI

-30 GQPNQQTVPI
+30 SPREQNVPI
-40 SELLSRVESAADGG
+40 STLLADVQAAAERGSRPEIRLSASRVTASVDGRT
-54 SQPEILV
+54 IT
-61 SANRIVA
+61 
-68 RVGGGGA
+68 
-75 ISAVVNDRFDIDQ
+75 AVVDKNFEIGRELADRGINIGGEQVTVEFD
-88 ALANRGLNVNGQQV
+88 
-102 AVQFE
+102 E
-107 APSPAPTIISILTS
+107 PSNAPTIISILTS
-121 ILPLLI
+121 VLPLLVFI
-127 FVGLLV
+127 GLLI
-133 FMMRQAQ
+133 FLMRQAQ

-147 SFGKS
+147 SFGRS
-152 RPRMVTGNRPRVTF
+152 RARLVTANRPKVTF
-166 KDVQGVD
+166 KHVQGVD

-181 VVEFLK
+181 VVEFLR

-194 IGAEIPRGVLLV
+194 IGAQIPKGVLLV

-213 THLSKAVAGEA
+213 TYLSKAVAGEA

-250 LFEKAKQNSPSLV
+250 LFEKAKQSAPSLV

-297 DGFDTDQ
+297 DGFESEQ

-326 RFDRRVVLDLPDIR
+326 RFDRRVTLDLPDIR

-351 EKPIQ
+351 EKPL
-356 DDVDLGTIARQT
+356 DPEVDLETVGKQT

-391 RTTVGMFELEEA
+391 RSTVGMFEIEEA
-403 IDRVIA
+403 IDRLIA
-409 GPQRKSRVMSEHE
+409 GPQRTSRVMSAQE
-422 KRVTAF
+422 KRVTAY
-428 HEIGHALVAHLLRRA
+428 HEIGHALVAHMLKRS

-462 FLPSQDRHLLT
+462 LQPPEDRHLYT
-473 KSEFEDQLAVAMGG
+473 KSFFEDMLAMIMGG
-487 HAAEVLV
+487 HAAEVLI
-494 FGEMTTGPSNDIQM
+494 FGEMSTGPSNDIQQ
-508 ATEIARRMVTQYGM
+508 ATETSRRMVTQYGM
-522 STKLGPR
+522 SPKLGPR

-543 IAEQRNYSEAIAET
+543 IAEQRNYSERVAEE
-557 IDREVSQLIDDA
+557 IDDEVSHLIDDA
-569 HHRAQDM
+569 HRRAMDTLLRHQDLLDK
-576 LARNR
+576 LAER
-581 GLLEKLSETLIEVE
+581 LIEVE

-600 AFERYVDE
+600 EFTLLVDQH
-608 YQGRTPAST
+608 QGR
-617 SDPQPAPPG
+617 
-626 PTPAPAAPASPAD
+626 APATLPDVPETL
-639 PPAERTPAPKQRPA
+639 AESEPLEGEVAEEPDLKLPSRPKPRPA
-653 EGAAG
+653 EGTV

>member
-30 GQPNQQTVPI
+30 GQPNQQIVPI
-40 SELLSRVESAADGG
+40 SELLSRVEAAADSG
-54 SQPEILV
+54 SLPRVMV
-61 SANRIVA
+61 SDTRIVA
-68 RVGGGGA
+68 A
-75 ISAVVNDRFDIDQ
+75 LDSSTTISAVVNERFDIDQ

-102 AVQFE
+102 AVQYE

-351 EKPIQ
+351 EKPIEE
-356 DDVDLGTIARQT
+356 DVDLGTIARQT

-608 YQGRTPAST
+608 YQGRTPTST

-626 PTPAPAAPASPAD
+626 PTPAPAAPATPAD

>member
-1 MNNRLVRNGFMYL
+1 MNNRLVRNGFMYI

-30 GQPNQQTVPI
+30 GPREQHVPI
-40 SELLSRVESAADGG
+40 STLLAEVQGSAERGNRPQIQVGG
-54 SQPEILV
+54 SEI
-61 SANRIVA
+61 SANVDGRMLA
-68 RVGGGGA
+68 
-75 ISAVVNDRFDIDQ
+75 AVVDNNFSISNELE
-88 ALANRGLNVNGQQV
+88 ARGLNTAGEQV
-102 AVQFE
+102 SVE
-107 APSPAPTIISILTS
+107 YDEPSNAPTIISILTS

-152 RPRMVTGNRPRVTF
+152 RARLVTANRPKVTF

-194 IGAEIPRGVLLV
+194 IGAEIPKGVLLV

-213 THLSKAVAGEA
+213 TFLSKAVAGEA
-224 GVPFFNISGSEFVE
+224 GVPFFSISGSEFVE

-250 LFEKAKQNSPSLV
+250 LFEKAKQNAPALV

-297 DGFDTDQ
+297 DGFESEQ

-326 RFDRRVVLDLPDIR
+326 RFDRRVTLDLPDMK

-351 EKPIQ
+351 DKPL
-356 DDVDLGTIARQT
+356 DPDVDLETVGKQT

-377 NLLNEAAILAARRN
+377 NLLNEGAILAARRN
-391 RTTVGMFELEEA
+391 RSAIGMFEIEEA
-403 IDRVIA
+403 IDRLIA
-409 GPQRKSRVMSEHE
+409 GPQRKSRVMSDQE
-422 KRVTAF
+422 KRVTAY
-428 HEIGHALVAHLLRRA
+428 HEIGHALVAHMLKRA

-462 FLPSQDRHLLT
+462 LQPPEDRHLYT
-473 KSEFEDQLAVAMGG
+473 KSFFEDLLAMTMGG
-487 HAAEVLV
+487 HAAEVLT
-494 FGEMTTGPSNDIQM
+494 FGEMSTGPSNDIQQ
-508 ATEIARRMVTQYGM
+508 ATETARRMVTQYGM
-522 STKLGPR
+522 SPKLGPR

-543 IAEQRNYSEAIAET
+543 IAEQRNYSERVAEAIDA
-557 IDREVSQLIDDA
+557 EVSHLIDDG
-569 HHRAQDM
+569 HRRAMEILARHEKLLDM
-576 LARNR
+576 L
-581 GLLEKLSETLIEVE
+581 SERLIEVE

-600 AFERYVDE
+600 EFTRLISTFGDQAPVKSDTTEPPTQTDVVNDNALPRER
-608 YQGRTPAST
+608 P
-617 SDPQPAPPG
+617 
-626 PTPAPAAPASPAD
+626 
-639 PPAERTPAPKQRPA
+639 PAPKQQPA
-653 EGAAG
+653 EGTV

>member
-1 MNNRLVRNGFMYL
+1 MNNRLVRNGFMYM

-30 GQPNQQTVPI
+30 GPREQNVPI
-40 SELLSRVESAADGG
+40 STLLNNVQSSAESGG
-54 SQPEILV
+54 NPEIRV
-61 SANRIVA
+61 SGARITATVDG
-68 RVGGGGA
+68 RV
-75 ISAVVNDRFDIDQ
+75 ITAVVNSNFEIGRE
-88 ALANRGLNVNGQQV
+88 LTERGLNVRGEQV
-102 AVQFE
+102 TVEFDE
-107 APSPAPTIISILTS
+107 PSHAPTIINILTS
-121 ILPLLI
+121 VLPLLI
-127 FVGLLV
+127 FVGLLI

-140 GSNSQAL
+140 GSNTQAL

-152 RPRMVTGNRPRVTF
+152 RARLVTGNRPRVTF
-166 KDVQGVD
+166 RDVQGVD

-181 VVEFLK
+181 IVEFLR

-194 IGAEIPRGVLLV
+194 IGAEIPRGVLLI

-213 THLSKAVAGEA
+213 TYLSKAVAGEA

-250 LFEKAKQNSPSLV
+250 LFEKAKQNAPALV

-297 DGFDTDQ
+297 DGFDTNE

-326 RFDRRVVLDLPDIR
+326 RFDRRVMLDLPDIK
-340 GREAILRVHAR
+340 GRESILDVHAR
-351 EKPIQ
+351 DKPFEPGT
-356 DDVDLGTIARQT
+356 DMPTIARQT

-377 NLLNEAAILAARRN
+377 NILNEAAILAARRN
-391 RTTVGMFELEEA
+391 RTTIGMFELEEA

-409 GPQRKSRVMSEHE
+409 GPQRKSRVMSQHE
-422 KRVTAF
+422 KRVTAY
-428 HEIGHALVAHLLRRA
+428 HEIGHALVAHLLKRA

-462 FLPSQDRHLLT
+462 FLPSQDRHLLS

-487 HAAEVLV
+487 RAAEVLV
-494 FGEMTTGPSNDIQM
+494 FGEMTTGASNDIQQ
-508 ATEIARRMVTQYGM
+508 ATEIARRMVMQYGM
-522 STKLGPR
+522 SARLGPR
-529 AFGRREELVFLGRD
+529 SFGRREELIFLGRD
-543 IAEQRNYSEAIAET
+543 IAEQRNYSDSIAES
-557 IDREVSQLIDDA
+557 IDAEVSQLIGDA
-569 HHRAQDM
+569 HRRASDILHRHHPELDK
-576 LARNR
+576 LAKN
-581 GLLEKLSETLIEVE
+581 LVEVE
-595 TLDAE
+595 TLDVEAFQYLLDEYAGKVPKPVAQKPVEAPRAE
-600 AFERYVDE
+600 APDQGGAVDSL
-608 YQGRTPAST
+608 PA
-617 SDPQPAPPG
+617 G
-626 PTPAPAAPASPAD
+626 
-639 PPAERTPAPKQRPA
+639 PAPKPAQRPA

>member
-30 GQPNQQTVPI
+30 GQPDQQTVGI
-40 SELLSRVESAADGG
+40 SELLSRVQASAENG
-54 SQPEILV
+54 SQPRVLV
-61 SANRIVA
+61 SDARIVA
-68 RVGGGGA
+68 IIDGRA
-75 ISAVVNDRFDIDQ
+75 ISAVVNDRFDIGQ
-88 ALANRGLNVNGQQV
+88 ELSARNLNSNGQQV
-102 AVQFE
+102 VVE
-107 APSPAPTIISILTS
+107 YETPSPAPAIIGILTS
-121 ILPLLI
+121 VLPLLI

-213 THLSKAVAGEA
+213 TYLSKAVAGEA

-297 DGFDTDQ
+297 DGFDTEQ

-326 RFDRRVVLDLPDIR
+326 TVRP
-340 GREAILRVHAR
+340 
-351 EKPIQ
+351 PC
-356 DDVDLGTIARQT
+356 
-368 PGFSGADLK
+368 GA
-377 NLLNEAAILAARRN
+377 
-391 RTTVGMFELEEA
+391 
-403 IDRVIA
+403 
-409 GPQRKSRVMSEHE
+409 
-422 KRVTAF
+422 
-428 HEIGHALVAHLLRRA
+428 
-443 DPVYKVT
+443 
-450 ILPRGQMGGYTR
+450 
-462 FLPSQDRHLLT
+462 
-473 KSEFEDQLAVAMGG
+473 
-487 HAAEVLV
+487 
-494 FGEMTTGPSNDIQM
+494 
-508 ATEIARRMVTQYGM
+508 
-522 STKLGPR
+522 
-529 AFGRREELVFLGRD
+529 
-543 IAEQRNYSEAIAET
+543 
-557 IDREVSQLIDDA
+557 
-569 HHRAQDM
+569 
-576 LARNR
+576 
-581 GLLEKLSETLIEVE
+581 
-595 TLDAE
+595 
-600 AFERYVDE
+600 
-608 YQGRTPAST
+608 
-617 SDPQPAPPG
+617 
-626 PTPAPAAPASPAD
+626 
-639 PPAERTPAPKQRPA
+639 
-653 EGAAG
+653 

>member
-1 MNNRLVRNGFMYL
+1 MNNRLVRNGFMYI

-30 GQPNQQTVPI
+30 SPREQNVPI
-40 SELLSRVESAADGG
+40 STLLADVQAAAERGSRPEIRLSASRVTASVDGRT
-54 SQPEILV
+54 IT
-61 SANRIVA
+61 
-68 RVGGGGA
+68 
-75 ISAVVNDRFDIDQ
+75 AVVDKNFEIGRELADRGINIGGEQVTVEFD
-88 ALANRGLNVNGQQV
+88 
-102 AVQFE
+102 E
-107 APSPAPTIISILTS
+107 PSNAPTIISILTS
-121 ILPLLI
+121 VLPLLVFI
-127 FVGLLV
+127 GLLI
-133 FMMRQAQ
+133 FLMRQAQ

-147 SFGKS
+147 SFGRS
-152 RPRMVTGNRPRVTF
+152 RARLVTANRPKVTF
-166 KDVQGVD
+166 KHVQGVD

-181 VVEFLK
+181 VVEFLR

-194 IGAEIPRGVLLV
+194 IGAQIPKGVLLV

-213 THLSKAVAGEA
+213 TYLSKAVAGEA

-250 LFEKAKQNSPSLV
+250 LFEKAKQSAPSLV

-297 DGFDTDQ
+297 DGFESEQ

-326 RFDRRVVLDLPDIR
+326 RFDRRVTLDLPDIR

-351 EKPIQ
+351 EKPL
-356 DDVDLGTIARQT
+356 DPEVDLETVGKQT

-391 RTTVGMFELEEA
+391 RSTVGMFEIEEA
-403 IDRVIA
+403 IDRLIA
-409 GPQRKSRVMSEHE
+409 GPQRTSRVMSAQE
-422 KRVTAF
+422 KRVTAY
-428 HEIGHALVAHLLRRA
+428 HEIGHALVAHMLKRS

-462 FLPSQDRHLLT
+462 LQPPEDRHLYT
-473 KSEFEDQLAVAMGG
+473 KSFFEDMLAMIMGG
-487 HAAEVLV
+487 HAAEVLI
-494 FGEMTTGPSNDIQM
+494 FGEMSTGPSNDIQQ
-508 ATEIARRMVTQYGM
+508 ATETSRRMVTQYGM
-522 STKLGPR
+522 SPKLGPR

-543 IAEQRNYSEAIAET
+543 IAEQRNYSERVAEE
-557 IDREVSQLIDDA
+557 IDDEVSHLIDDA
-569 HHRAQDM
+569 HRRAMDTLLRHQDLLDK
-576 LARNR
+576 LAER
-581 GLLEKLSETLIEVE
+581 LIEVE

-600 AFERYVDE
+600 EFTLLVDQH
-608 YQGRTPAST
+608 QGR
-617 SDPQPAPPG
+617 
-626 PTPAPAAPASPAD
+626 APATLPDVPE
-639 PPAERTPAPKQRPA
+639 PLEGEVAEEPDLKLPSRPKPRPA
-653 EGAAG
+653 EGTV

>member
-30 GQPNQQTVPI
+30 GQPNQQVVPI
-40 SELLSRVESAADGG
+40 SELLSRVEAAADSG

-61 SANRIVA
+61 SNTRIVA
-68 RVGGGGA
+68 RVGGGT
-75 ISAVVNDRFDIDQ
+75 ISAVVNDNYDIGRE
-88 ALANRGLNVNGQQV
+88 LAARGLNVNGQQV
-102 AVQFE
+102 AVQYE

-409 GPQRKSRVMSEHE
+409 GPQRKSRVMSDHE

-487 HAAEVLV
+487 HAAELLV

-543 IAEQRNYSEAIAET
+543 IAEQRNYSEAVAET

-608 YQGRTPAST
+608 YQGRTPTAS

-626 PTPAPAAPASPAD
+626 PSPAPAAPASPQD

>member
-1 MNNRLVRNGFMYL
+1 M
-14 VLAVAI
+14 
-20 LVVLFVMFNP
+20 
-30 GQPNQQTVPI
+30 
-40 SELLSRVESAADGG
+40 
-54 SQPEILV
+54 
-61 SANRIVA
+61 
-68 RVGGGGA
+68 
-75 ISAVVNDRFDIDQ
+75 
-88 ALANRGLNVNGQQV
+88 
-102 AVQFE
+102 
-107 APSPAPTIISILTS
+107 
-121 ILPLLI
+121 
-127 FVGLLV
+127 
-133 FMMRQAQ
+133 
-140 GSNSQAL
+140 
-147 SFGKS
+147 
-152 RPRMVTGNRPRVTF
+152 
-166 KDVQGVD
+166 
-173 EAKQELAE
+173 
-181 VVEFLK
+181 
-187 YPEKFTK
+187 
-194 IGAEIPRGVLLV
+194 LLV

-351 EKPIQ
+351 EKPIEE
-356 DDVDLGTIARQT
+356 DVDLGTIARQT

-608 YQGRTPAST
+608 YQGRTPTST

-626 PTPAPAAPASPAD
+626 PTPAPAAPATPAD

>member
-40 SELLSRVESAADGG
+40 SELLSRVEAAADSG

-68 RVGGGGA
+68 RVGGGA

-356 DDVDLGTIARQT
+356 EDVDLGTIARQT

-626 PTPAPAAPASPAD
+626 PTPAPAAPASPPD

>member
-1 MNNRLVRNGFMYL
+1 MNNRLVRNGFMYM

-30 GQPNQQTVPI
+30 GPREQNVPI
-40 SELLSRVESAADGG
+40 STLLNNVQSSAESGG
-54 SQPEILV
+54 NPEIRV
-61 SANRIVA
+61 SGARISATVDG
-68 RVGGGGA
+68 RV
-75 ISAVVNDRFDIDQ
+75 ITAVVNSNFEIGRE
-88 ALANRGLNVNGQQV
+88 LTERGLNVRGEQV
-102 AVQFE
+102 TVEFDE
-107 APSPAPTIISILTS
+107 PSHAPTIISILTS
-121 ILPLLI
+121 VLPLLI
-127 FVGLLV
+127 FVGLLI

-140 GSNSQAL
+140 GSNTQAL

-152 RPRMVTGNRPRVTF
+152 RARLVTGNRPRVTF
-166 KDVQGVD
+166 RDVQGVD

-181 VVEFLK
+181 VVEFLR

-194 IGAEIPRGVLLV
+194 IGAEIPRGVLLI

-213 THLSKAVAGEA
+213 TYLSKAVAGEA

-250 LFEKAKQNSPSLV
+250 LFEKAKQNAPALV

-297 DGFDTDQ
+297 DGFDTNE

-326 RFDRRVVLDLPDIR
+326 RFDRRVMLDLPDIK
-340 GREAILRVHAR
+340 GRESILDVHAR
-351 EKPIQ
+351 DKPFEP
-356 DDVDLGTIARQT
+356 DTDMPTIARQT

-377 NLLNEAAILAARRN
+377 NILNEAAILAARRN
-391 RTTVGMFELEEA
+391 RTTIGMFELEEA

-409 GPQRKSRVMSEHE
+409 GPQRKSRVMSQHE
-422 KRVTAF
+422 KRVTAY
-428 HEIGHALVAHLLRRA
+428 HEIGHALVAHLLKRA

-462 FLPSQDRHLLT
+462 FLPSQDRHLFS

-487 HAAEVLV
+487 RAAEVLV
-494 FGEMTTGPSNDIQM
+494 FGEMTTGASNDIQQ
-508 ATEIARRMVTQYGM
+508 ATEIARRMVMQYGM
-522 STKLGPR
+522 SARLGPR
-529 AFGRREELVFLGRD
+529 SFGRREELIFLGRD
-543 IAEQRNYSEAIAET
+543 IAEQRNYSDSIAES
-557 IDREVSQLIDDA
+557 IDGEVSQLIGDA
-569 HHRAQDM
+569 HRRASDILHRHHPELDK
-576 LARNR
+576 LAKN
-581 GLLEKLSETLIEVE
+581 LVEVE
-595 TLDAE
+595 TLDVEAFQHLLDEYAGKVPKPVAQKPVEAPRAE
-600 AFERYVDE
+600 APDQGGAVDSL
-608 YQGRTPAST
+608 PA
-617 SDPQPAPPG
+617 G
-626 PTPAPAAPASPAD
+626 
-639 PPAERTPAPKQRPA
+639 PAPKPAQRPA

>member
-1 MNNRLVRNGFMYL
+1 MNNRLVRNGFMYI

-30 GQPNQQTVPI
+30 SPREQNVPI
-40 SELLSRVESAADGG
+40 STLLADVQAAAARGSRPEIRLSASRVTASVDG
-54 SQPEILV
+54 
-61 SANRIVA
+61 RT
-68 RVGGGGA
+68 
-75 ISAVVNDRFDIDQ
+75 ISAVVDDNFAIGRELADRGINIGGEQVTVEFD
-88 ALANRGLNVNGQQV
+88 
-102 AVQFE
+102 E
-107 APSPAPTIISILTS
+107 PSNAPTIISILTS
-121 ILPLLI
+121 VLPLLVFI
-127 FVGLLV
+127 GLLI
-133 FMMRQAQ
+133 FLMRQAQ

-147 SFGKS
+147 SFGRS
-152 RPRMVTGNRPRVTF
+152 RARLVTANRPKVTF

-181 VVEFLK
+181 VVEFLR

-194 IGAEIPRGVLLV
+194 IGAQIPKGVLLV

-213 THLSKAVAGEA
+213 TYLSKAVAGEA
-224 GVPFFNISGSEFVE
+224 GVPFFSISGSEFVE

-250 LFEKAKQNSPSLV
+250 LFEKAKQSAPSLV

-297 DGFDTDQ
+297 DGFESEQ

-315 DVLDPALLRPG
+315 DILDPALLRPG
-326 RFDRRVVLDLPDIR
+326 RFDRRVTLDLPDIR

-351 EKPIQ
+351 EKPL
-356 DDVDLGTIARQT
+356 DPDVDLETVGKQT

-391 RTTVGMFELEEA
+391 RSTVSMFEIEEA
-403 IDRVIA
+403 IDRLIA
-409 GPQRKSRVMSEHE
+409 GPQRKSRVMSAQD
-422 KRVTAF
+422 KRVTAY
-428 HEIGHALVAHLLRRA
+428 HEIGHALVAHMLKRS

-462 FLPSQDRHLLT
+462 LQPPEDRHLYT
-473 KSEFEDQLAVAMGG
+473 KSFFEDMLAMIMGG

-494 FGEMTTGPSNDIQM
+494 FGEMSTGPSNDIQQ
-508 ATEIARRMVTQYGM
+508 ATETSRRMVTQYGM
-522 STKLGPR
+522 SPKLGPR

-543 IAEQRNYSEAIAET
+543 IAEQRNYSERVAEE
-557 IDREVSQLIDDA
+557 IDNEVSHLIDEA
-569 HHRAQDM
+569 HRRAMDTLLRHQDLLDK
-576 LARNR
+576 LAER
-581 GLLEKLSETLIEVE
+581 LIEVE

-600 AFERYVDE
+600 EFTLLVDQH
-608 YQGRTPAST
+608 QGR
-617 SDPQPAPPG
+617 
-626 PTPAPAAPASPAD
+626 APATLPDVPEPLAESEPLEGEVAEAPDLKLPS
-639 PPAERTPAPKQRPA
+639 RPKPRPA
-653 EGAAG
+653 EGTV

>member
-1 MNNRLVRNGFMYL
+1 MNNRLVRNGFMYI

-30 GQPNQQTVPI
+30 GPREQHVPI
-40 SELLSRVESAADGG
+40 STLLAEVQGSAERGNRPQIQVGG
-54 SQPEILV
+54 SEI
-61 SANRIVA
+61 SANVDGRMLA
-68 RVGGGGA
+68 
-75 ISAVVNDRFDIDQ
+75 AVVDNNFSISNELE
-88 ALANRGLNVNGQQV
+88 ARGLNTAGEQV
-102 AVQFE
+102 SVE
-107 APSPAPTIISILTS
+107 YDEPSNAPTIISILTS

-152 RPRMVTGNRPRVTF
+152 RARLVTANRPKVTF

-194 IGAEIPRGVLLV
+194 IGAEIPKGVLLV

-213 THLSKAVAGEA
+213 TFLSKAVAGEA
-224 GVPFFNISGSEFVE
+224 GVPFFSISGSEFVE

-250 LFEKAKQNSPSLV
+250 LFEKAKQNAPALV

-297 DGFDTDQ
+297 DGFESEQ

-326 RFDRRVVLDLPDIR
+326 RFDRRVTLDLPDMK

-351 EKPIQ
+351 DKPL
-356 DDVDLGTIARQT
+356 DPDVDLETVGKQT

-377 NLLNEAAILAARRN
+377 NLLNEGAILAARRN
-391 RTTVGMFELEEA
+391 RSAIGMFEIEEA
-403 IDRVIA
+403 IDRLIA
-409 GPQRKSRVMSEHE
+409 GPQRKSRVMSDQE
-422 KRVTAF
+422 KRVTAY
-428 HEIGHALVAHLLRRA
+428 HEIGHALVAHMLKRS

-462 FLPSQDRHLLT
+462 LQPPEDRHLYT
-473 KSEFEDQLAVAMGG
+473 KSFFEDLLAMTMGG
-487 HAAEVLV
+487 HASEVLT
-494 FGEMTTGPSNDIQM
+494 FGEMSTGPSNDIQQ
-508 ATEIARRMVTQYGM
+508 ATETARRMVTQYGM
-522 STKLGPR
+522 SPKLGPR

-543 IAEQRNYSEAIAET
+543 IAEQRNYSERVAEAIDA
-557 IDREVSQLIDDA
+557 EVSHLIDDG
-569 HHRAQDM
+569 HRRAMEILARHEKLLDM
-576 LARNR
+576 L
-581 GLLEKLSETLIEVE
+581 SERLIEVE

-600 AFERYVDE
+600 EFTRLISTFGDQAPVKSDTTEPAIQTDVVNDDASPRER
-608 YQGRTPAST
+608 P
-617 SDPQPAPPG
+617 
-626 PTPAPAAPASPAD
+626 PTP
-639 PPAERTPAPKQRPA
+639 KQQPA
-653 EGAAG
+653 EGTV

>member
-1 MNNRLVRNGFMYL
+1 MNNRLMRNGFMYI

-30 GQPNQQTVPI
+30 SPREQSVPI
-40 SELLSRVESAADGG
+40 STLLADVQAAAERGSRPEIRLSASRVTASVDG
-54 SQPEILV
+54 
-61 SANRIVA
+61 RT
-68 RVGGGGA
+68 
-75 ISAVVNDRFDIDQ
+75 ISAVVDDSFEIGRELADRGINIGGEQVTVEFD
-88 ALANRGLNVNGQQV
+88 
-102 AVQFE
+102 E
-107 APSPAPTIISILTS
+107 PSNAPTIISILTS
-121 ILPLLI
+121 VLPLLVFI
-127 FVGLLV
+127 GLLI
-133 FMMRQAQ
+133 FLMRQAQ

-147 SFGKS
+147 SFGRS
-152 RPRMVTGNRPRVTF
+152 RARLVTANRPKVTF
-166 KDVQGVD
+166 KHVQGVD

-187 YPEKFTK
+187 YPEKFSK
-194 IGAEIPRGVLLV
+194 IGAEIPKGVLLV

-213 THLSKAVAGEA
+213 TYLSKAVAGEA

-250 LFEKAKQNSPSLV
+250 LFEKAKQSAPSLV

-297 DGFDTDQ
+297 DGFESEQ

-326 RFDRRVVLDLPDIR
+326 RFDRRVTLDLPDIR

-351 EKPIQ
+351 EKPL
-356 DDVDLGTIARQT
+356 DPDVDLETVGKQT

-391 RTTVGMFELEEA
+391 RSTVGMFEIEEA
-403 IDRVIA
+403 IDRLIA
-409 GPQRKSRVMSEHE
+409 GPQRTSRVMSAQE
-422 KRVTAF
+422 KRVTAY
-428 HEIGHALVAHLLRRA
+428 HEIGHALVAHMLKRS

-462 FLPSQDRHLLT
+462 LQPPEDRHLYT
-473 KSEFEDQLAVAMGG
+473 KSFFEDMLAMIMGG

-494 FGEMTTGPSNDIQM
+494 FGEMSTGPSNDIQQ
-508 ATEIARRMVTQYGM
+508 ATETSRRMVTQYGM
-522 STKLGPR
+522 SPKLGPR

-543 IAEQRNYSEAIAET
+543 IAEQRNYSERVAEE
-557 IDREVSQLIDDA
+557 IDNEVSHLLDDA
-569 HHRAQDM
+569 HRRAMDILLRHQDLLDK
-576 LARNR
+576 LAER
-581 GLLEKLSETLIEVE
+581 LIEME

-600 AFERYVDE
+600 EFTLLIDQH
-608 YQGRTPAST
+608 QGR
-617 SDPQPAPPG
+617 
-626 PTPAPAAPASPAD
+626 APATLPDVPEPLAESEPLEGEVAEAPDLKLPS
-639 PPAERTPAPKQRPA
+639 RPKPRPA
-653 EGAAG
+653 EGTV

>member
-1 MNNRLVRNGFMYL
+1 MNNRLVRNGFMYI

-30 GQPNQQTVPI
+30 SPREQNVPI
-40 SELLSRVESAADGG
+40 STLLADVQAAAARGSRPEIRLSASRVTASVDG
-54 SQPEILV
+54 
-61 SANRIVA
+61 RT
-68 RVGGGGA
+68 
-75 ISAVVNDRFDIDQ
+75 ISAVVDDNFAIGRELADRGINIGGEQVTVEFD
-88 ALANRGLNVNGQQV
+88 
-102 AVQFE
+102 E
-107 APSPAPTIISILTS
+107 PSNAPTIISILTS
-121 ILPLLI
+121 VLPLLVFI
-127 FVGLLV
+127 GLLI
-133 FMMRQAQ
+133 FLMRQAQ

-147 SFGKS
+147 SFGRS
-152 RPRMVTGNRPRVTF
+152 RARLVTANRPKVTF
-166 KDVQGVD
+166 KHVQGVD

-181 VVEFLK
+181 VVEFLR

-194 IGAEIPRGVLLV
+194 IGAQIPKGVLLV

-213 THLSKAVAGEA
+213 TYLSKAVAGEA

-250 LFEKAKQNSPSLV
+250 LFEKAKQSAPSLV

-297 DGFDTDQ
+297 DGFESEQ

-326 RFDRRVVLDLPDIR
+326 RFDRRVTLDLPDIR

-351 EKPIQ
+351 EKPL
-356 DDVDLGTIARQT
+356 DPEVDLETVGKQT

-391 RTTVGMFELEEA
+391 RSTVGMFEIEEA
-403 IDRVIA
+403 IDRLIA
-409 GPQRKSRVMSEHE
+409 GPQRTSRVMSAQE
-422 KRVTAF
+422 KRVTAY
-428 HEIGHALVAHLLRRA
+428 HEIGHALVAHMLKRS

-462 FLPSQDRHLLT
+462 LQPPEDRHLYT
-473 KSEFEDQLAVAMGG
+473 KSFFEDMLAMIMGG
-487 HAAEVLV
+487 HAAEVLI
-494 FGEMTTGPSNDIQM
+494 FGEMSTGPSNDIQQ
-508 ATEIARRMVTQYGM
+508 ATETSRRMVTQYGM
-522 STKLGPR
+522 SPKLGPR

-543 IAEQRNYSEAIAET
+543 IAEQRNYSERVAEE
-557 IDREVSQLIDDA
+557 IDDEVSHLIDDA
-569 HHRAQDM
+569 HRRAMDILSRHQDLLDK
-576 LARNR
+576 LAER
-581 GLLEKLSETLIEVE
+581 LIEVE

-600 AFERYVDE
+600 AFTLLIDQH
-608 YQGRTPAST
+608 QGR
-617 SDPQPAPPG
+617 
-626 PTPAPAAPASPAD
+626 APATLPDVPEPLPESEPLEGEAAEAPDLKLPS
-639 PPAERTPAPKQRPA
+639 RPKPRPA
-653 EGAAG
+653 EGTV